1 MPHVFGRQEPPPL
14 RQTPLPQAAGPQAA
28 PDGFWDGDFT
38 LHADE
43 PAARPGAP
51 AIDSLGPSGVT
62 VRGRDLAVLLAPSY
76 RRLTGTG
83 SSPAADP
90 AGDAAA
96 DAIADLAADAT
107 PDATGG

>member
-1 MPHVFGRQEPPPL
+1 M
-14 RQTPLPQAAGPQAA
+14 PLPQPAGPQAA

-51 AIDSLGPSGVT
+51 AIDSLGPSGIT

-83 SSPAADP
+83 SSPAAGP
-90 AGDAAA
+90 AEDAAA
-96 DAIADLAADAT
+96 DTA
-107 PDATGG
+107 GG